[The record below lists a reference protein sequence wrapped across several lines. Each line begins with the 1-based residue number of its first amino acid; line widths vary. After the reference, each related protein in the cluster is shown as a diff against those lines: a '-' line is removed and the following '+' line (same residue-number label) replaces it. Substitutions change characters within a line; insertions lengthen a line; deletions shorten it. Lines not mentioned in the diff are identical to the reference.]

1 MKVGEPIRKM
11 LQSFMNVFHLVTLLG
26 ICQFTYQSLDILFI
40 TLYHRELGRC
50 SQTSNFV
57 TSSKNIPISGLDF
70 FNFFWMCPLPP
81 PAVVGSQ
88 VFPAKYQSLEV
99 KGTFSHL
106 SMPHFPS
113 STPKLLLMLP
123 LVPMS
128 TRPLFTG
135 KLRSFAKNCCCTI
148 WQSVNF
154 LVAWMFA
161 RKQKLG
167 GQNPNH
173 LQVIL

>member
-1 MKVGEPIRKM
+1 MLFFLCLFWGEFISSSARSWALFPLPCTTRNWEDG
-11 LQSFMNVFHLVTLLG
+11 QSSNSMNS
-26 ICQFTYQSLDILFI
+26 Y
-40 TLYHRELGRC
+40 
-50 SQTSNFV
+50 
-57 TSSKNIPISGLDF
+57 KNIPVSDLVSFI
-70 FNFFWMCPLPP
+70 FFWMCSLLPP
-81 PAVVGSQ
+81 VVVGSL
-88 VFPAKYQSLEV
+88 VFPARYQSLEV
-99 KGTFSHL
+99 KVPFSHL
-106 SMPHFPS
+106 ATFHFPS
-113 STPKLLLMLP
+113 PNTPTTPKLLLMLP

-154 LVAWMFA
+154 LVAWMFV

-173 LQVIL
+173 LHVIL